1 MDWTL
6 AVIGI
11 AAFVAAVAVVSV
23 LLRRPDASAGLAQ
36 LHGELSRLTRA
47 QDELRTE
54 MQRSREASLLQ
65 LAEAA
70 QGIRGEIGH
79 AQRALAEVK
88 ALEHG
93 RARQMEQ
100 AADSLRRLEVVVA
113 GSSTRGAAG
122 ENILARALRQLP
134 PDLLDVNV
142 AFGSKV
148 VEYALRLPGGR
159 VLPIDSKWTSVASLE
174 RLEGVEDPQDRRRLC
189 EQIGRELRTRIRD
202 MGKYLDP
209 ERTLSLGLLAVPDS
223 VCAAAPEA
231 QGEAYREG
239 VLVVP
244 YSLALPYVLALYRL
258 TIRFGGA
265 VDTDQLAARVRGLDE
280 DLRKASEELEGRLSR
295 ALVQLENS
303 RAALRDHINDA
314 RHATERLLPTAE
326 REALPPRRPAEL
338 PVLAVGQLD

>member
-142 AFGSKV
+142 DFGSKI

-189 EQIGRELRTRIRD
+189 EQIGRELRARIRD

-326 REALPPRRPAEL
+326 SEALPPRRPAEL